1 MGKIAIE
8 LNVPDEILKTLDI
21 NRLKRII
28 EREIVIEHSV
38 KNFTG
43 SSREWISKDS
53 WKRSRRNGQSS
64 SFCGYQ
70 RNN

>member
-28 EREIVIEHSV
+28 EREIIIEHSV
-38 KNFTG
+38 KKLHGRFRG
-43 SSREWISKDS
+43 VHLKRLLEEVEEEWTV
-53 WKRSRRNGQSS
+53 
-64 SFCGYQ
+64 
-70 RNN
+70 

>member
-38 KNFTG
+38 KKLHGKFKG
-43 SSREWISKDS
+43 VDLKRLLEEVEEEWTV
-53 WKRSRRNGQSS
+53 
-64 SFCGYQ
+64 
-70 RNN
+70 

>member
-28 EREIVIEHSV
+28 EREIIIEHSV
-38 KNFTG
+38 KKLHGRFRG
-43 SSREWISKDS
+43 VDLKRLLEEVEEEWTV
-53 WKRSRRNGQSS
+53 
-64 SFCGYQ
+64 
-70 RNN
+70 